1 MQFSITAAFPSISG
15 GRRLFSQLGSKIAR
29 LHGHLA
35 TSRRMNDCM
44 DRSPTWLGCLNG
56 GNACGFT
63 LTQAQS
69 WMGELLK
76 DVGLGMTGTVLMP
89 TESIGRARTQFWSS
103 KMSGSHQQWSQF
115 TMPRYLPTSL
125 ARPLPSRHLPHHLPF
140 HQLYHRSRHRH
151 LLNCKTLLC
160 HRQMLKT
167 TTMTM

>member
-69 WMGELLK
+69 WMGEPLK
-76 DVGLGMTGTVLMP
+76 GRYDRNSTHAHRIYWPSKNSVSVERNVRFASTTVTVYNAP
-89 TESIGRARTQFWSS
+89 
-103 KMSGSHQQWSQF
+103 
-115 TMPRYLPTSL
+115 LPTNNPGKTPSVTAPPPPPSL
-125 ARPLPSRHLPHHLPF
+125 PPDLPPVPAPTPP
-140 HQLYHRSRHRH
+140 QP
-151 LLNCKTLLC
+151 
-160 HRQMLKT
+160 QAI
-167 TTMTM
+167 